1 MAEAPKTGSNKI
13 RKEKRVTSFL
23 SQPKIIPIAIVAPE
37 QGILKKYNIK
47 VLGTS
52 PDTIRIT
59 EDRKLFNQQLAELV

>member
-37 QGILKKYNIK
+37 RERPGKIAIHCA
-47 VLGTS
+47 S
-52 PDTIRIT
+52 PIQKDAR
-59 EDRKLFNQQLAELV
+59 

>member
-37 QGILKKYNIK
+37 RERPGKIAIHCA
-47 VLGTS
+47 S
-52 PDTIRIT
+52 PIQKDACIAYF
-59 EDRKLFNQQLAELV
+59 LF